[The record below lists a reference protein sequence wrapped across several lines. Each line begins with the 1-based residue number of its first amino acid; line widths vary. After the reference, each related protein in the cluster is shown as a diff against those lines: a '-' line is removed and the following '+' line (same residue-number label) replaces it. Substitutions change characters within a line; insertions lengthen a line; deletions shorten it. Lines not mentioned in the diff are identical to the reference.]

1 MFKEEYLLEL
11 LSRKLTSRGYASIL
25 GTIAS
30 MVRKYQW
37 KRNIIVSDH
46 SDNDWQSDD
55 IKELSHQFFEWVISK
70 NKIKY
75 LSKVPFEYLSYYF
88 TQMFISFVSTRIKEE
103 QQKVGLS
110 YQKCQELVQEICQ
123 EDYKEESHEYRTY
136 VKSSMSDG
144 NNWIDN
150 LDDIVKYLAHY
161 PIKEDTKHFKPI
173 VKLAIG
179 DVLLSADGYVSIQS
193 LTKAVFEL
201 LDQSVFKANEPE
213 IQVIDNHLDDEQTKA
228 IKTIIEDVSQVD
240 ARIFLEYIF
249 QNTGGISLSSIADK
263 YNLPKSSV
271 HRKIE
276 DFKKKIFST
285 YVPNNEVEGISFLQN
300 IALALDKI
308 SESGVLP
315 L

>member
-11 LSRKLTSRGYASIL
+11 LSGKLTSRGYANIL
-25 GTIAS
+25 GTITS

-37 KRNIIVSDH
+37 KKSIIVSDH
-46 SDNDWQSDD
+46 NDNDWQSDD
-55 IKELSHQFFEWVISK
+55 IKELSHQFFEWIISK

-88 TQMFISFVSTRIKEE
+88 TQMFISFVSNRIKEE

-110 YQKCQELVQEICQ
+110 FQKCQELVQEICQ
-123 EDYKEESHEYRTY
+123 EDYDEETHEYSAY

-144 NNWIDN
+144 NNWIDK
-150 LDDIVKYLAHY
+150 LDDVIKYLAHY
-161 PIKEDTKHFKPI
+161 PINEDTKHFKPI
-173 VKLAIG
+173 VKLAIE
-179 DVLLSADGYVSIQS
+179 DILLSADGYVSVSS
-193 LTKAVFEL
+193 LAKAVFEL
-201 LDQSVFKANEPE
+201 LDQSVFKTNMSENQ
-213 IQVIDNHLDDEQTKA
+213 IVYNQLDDEQTKA
-228 IKTIIEDVSQVD
+228 IKTIIEDVGQVD
-240 ARIFLEYIF
+240 SRIFLEYIF

-285 YVPNNEVEGISFLQN
+285 YVPNNEEEGISFLQN

-308 SESGVLP
+308 SETGVLP

>member
-11 LSRKLTSRGYASIL
+11 LSGKLTSRGYANIL
-25 GTIAS
+25 GTITS

-37 KRNIIVSDH
+37 KKSIIVSDH
-46 SDNDWQSDD
+46 NDNDWQSDD
-55 IKELSHQFFEWVISK
+55 IKELSHQFFEWIISK

-88 TQMFISFVSTRIKEE
+88 TQMFISFVSNRIKEE

-110 YQKCQELVQEICQ
+110 FQKCQELVQEICQ
-123 EDYKEESHEYRTY
+123 EDYDEETHEHSTY

-144 NNWIDN
+144 NNWIDK
-150 LDDIVKYLAHY
+150 LDDVVKYLAHY
-161 PIKEDTKHFKPI
+161 PINEDTKHFKPI
-173 VKLAIG
+173 VKLAIE
-179 DVLLSADGYVSIQS
+179 DILLSADGYVSVSS
-193 LTKAVFEL
+193 LAKAVFEL
-201 LDQSVFKANEPE
+201 LDQSVFKTNMSENQ
-213 IQVIDNHLDDEQTKA
+213 IVYNQLDDEQTKA
-228 IKTIIEDVSQVD
+228 IKTIIEDVGQVD
-240 ARIFLEYIF
+240 SRIFLEYIF

-276 DFKKKIFST
+276 DFKKKNFST
-285 YVPNNEVEGISFLQN
+285 YVPNNEEEGISFLQN

-308 SESGVLP
+308 SETGVLP